1 MVRPSPTGDAG
12 PGIRGARPN
21 EVRDE
26 PHRQGIRDGEPDA
39 GTARPH
45 PARDLGLAI
54 VTDGSLDRDR
64 FRVAVA
70 GLEPGPLRDVLTAVA
85 YARDEAARVGT
96 VGAPSGRWPA
106 VVAAAERAVHQRAA
120 DAARLRW
127 AAA

>member
-1 MVRPSPTGDAG
+1 MSSIGR
-12 PGIRGARPN
+12 
-21 EVRDE
+21 
-26 PHRQGIRDGEPDA
+26 GIRDGEPDA

-45 PARDLGLAI
+45 PARDPGLAI
-54 VTDGSLDRDR
+54 ATDGSLGRDR
-64 FRVAVA
+64 FRAAVT

-96 VGAPSGRWPA
+96 AGAPSGRWLA
-106 VVAAAERAVHQRAA
+106 VVAAAERAVHQGAA